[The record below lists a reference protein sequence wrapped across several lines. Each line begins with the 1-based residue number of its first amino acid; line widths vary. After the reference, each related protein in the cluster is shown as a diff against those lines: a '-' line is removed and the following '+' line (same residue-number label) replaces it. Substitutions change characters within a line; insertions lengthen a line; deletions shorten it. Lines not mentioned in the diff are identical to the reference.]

1 VSEVLLTQNA
11 VIVSTNL
18 STYAIDRSTHHVVWS
33 YPTAG
38 NLALSSNGILY
49 IEGYGAYGSSTML
62 TAINV
67 H

>member
-11 VIVSTNL
+11 VIVSTNI
-18 STYAIDRSTHHVVWS
+18 STYVIDRSTHRAVWS

-38 NLALSSNGILY
+38 NLALSPNGILY
-49 IEGYGAYGSSTML
+49 IEGYGTFGSTTTL